1 MKELEQDIIVRVDT
15 AVKLT
20 ETTYKQISSTRQ
32 AREFAEAA
40 LDAEQKRYEAGA
52 STPFLVLQ
60 MQDRLT
66 LARSAEIAALAAYNI
81 AKAQLAF
88 QEGSTLEKNKIELKV
103 K

>member
-1 MKELEQDIIVRVDT
+1 
-15 AVKLT
+15 LT
-20 ETTYKQISSTRQ
+20 ETTYKQVGSSRQ

-40 LDAEQKRYEAGA
+40 LDAEQKKYDNGL

-60 MQDRLT
+60 FQDRLT
-66 LARSAEIAALAAYNI
+66 LARSAEIAALAAYNV

>member
-1 MKELEQDIIVRVDT
+1 VG
-15 AVKLT
+15 
-20 ETTYKQISSTRQ
+20 STRQ
-32 AREFAEAA
+32 AREFAQEA
-40 LDAEQKRYEAGA
+40 LDAEQKRYENGA

-60 MQDRLT
+60 MQDHLT
-66 LARSAEIAALAAYNI
+66 AARSAEIAALAGYNV

>member
-1 MKELEQDIIVRVDT
+1 M
-15 AVKLT
+15 KLT

-40 LDAEQKRYEAGA
+40 LDAEQKKYDNGA

-60 MQDRLT
+60 TQNALT
-66 LARSAEIAALAAYNI
+66 TARSAEVAALAAYNV